1 MTELASPS
9 QLRAAFLRW
18 SLVTV
23 PGIVLLGYLSAKIA
37 GSTAD
42 NPWFAALAKPRLYP
56 PPQTFGIVWTVLY
69 AMMGLA
75 LALLITARG
84 ARGRAPALVL
94 FIGQLGLNLAWS
106 PVFFA
111 MNRISAALGVLAVL
125 DLVLVMTVAVA
136 WRVRPRAGLLL
147 VPYLCWCLF
156 ATVLNWQIL
165 QLNPDADGPA
175 EIKAGVIRS

>member
-1 MTELASPS
+1 MTEIASPS
-9 QLRAAFLRW
+9 QLRASFLRW

-23 PGIVLLGYLSAKIA
+23 PGIVLLGFLSGVVA

-42 NPWFAALAKPRLYP
+42 NPWFSALIKPGTYP
-56 PPQTFGIVWTVLY
+56 PPQTFGIVWTLLY

-84 ARGRAPALVL
+84 AGGRGLAIGL
-94 FIGQLGLNLAWS
+94 FIVQLGLNLAWS

-111 MNRISAALGVLAVL
+111 MNRISAALGVLLVLDAVL
-125 DLVLVMTVAVA
+125 LATVIMA

-156 ATVLNWQIL
+156 ATLLNWQIL
-165 QLNPDADGPA
+165 QLNPDADGPVVV
-175 EIKAGVIRS
+175 KTGVI